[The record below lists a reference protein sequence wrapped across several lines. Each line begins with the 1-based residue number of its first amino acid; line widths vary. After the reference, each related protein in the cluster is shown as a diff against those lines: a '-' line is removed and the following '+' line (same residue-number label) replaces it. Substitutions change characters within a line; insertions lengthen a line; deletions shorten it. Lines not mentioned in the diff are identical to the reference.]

1 MEGSVNTSGVD
12 EGRKVGTEEGVRLNV
27 GMGVVRNDTVG
38 RGVRVGIAVW
48 IAIRVS
54 AKAVL
59 TVEMAVCSISA

>member
-12 EGRKVGTEEGVRLNV
+12 EGRNVGTEAGVRLDA

-38 RGVRVGIAVW
+38 RGVSVGIAVG
-48 IAIRVS
+48 IAICVS

-59 TVEMAVCSISA
+59 TVEMAVCSLSA